1 MTTVVL
7 LGYCS
12 EDISQHSEIKNEK
25 SKIGK
30 KGNSLEVRWLGL
42 CTFTAEGPGLTPDL
56 GTKILQAVQHAIKQ
70 TNKKN
75 EGGKTV
81 TIPKAIDMHP
91 IDSNKNK

>member
-30 KGNSLEVRWLGL
+30 KGNSLGVWWLGL
-42 CTFTAEGPGLTPDL
+42 CTFTAEAPGLTPDL
-56 GTKILQAVQHAIKQ
+56 GTKIPQAVQHAVKQ
-70 TNKKN
+70 TKKI
-75 EGGKTV
+75 EK
-81 TIPKAIDMHP
+81 KEERL
-91 IDSNKNK
+91 SQFRRL

>member
-56 GTKILQAVQHAIKQ
+56 GTKILQAV
-70 TNKKN
+70 
-75 EGGKTV
+75 

-91 IDSNKNK
+91 RDSNKNK